1 MTIFARGL
9 CWPLVTAGLALLP
22 LRAAAAPAV
31 DSIPNLCFLQTLPQ
45 DRQAAVADDVKL
57 LVGWT
62 FDAFASGYAYRD
74 GAVID
79 RGSGFDEVPGF
90 AAPTPMAKLAGRY
103 KLVRPPFDRGQG
115 YYGLLFAALDTDDH
129 PFALILTNRLF
140 RMPVTLQ
147 QPAGV
152 ATDLLTNAALAL
164 DFKTSGVTDAVAAAE
179 ASYSEAADRGVPLLL
194 GGQSQAGATAQF
206 QAAELLK
213 AHPKSATPFGF
224 LTMNAGWATL
234 SVDGLDIDAVTV
246 PGVNFSKDYD
256 PGVGPHALF
265 ANTIGRQIYIHP
277 DGTGS
282 STPGNYTFFDAM
294 LHPKEHFLETFNDV
308 SLADALQPMLART
321 PACMPAGGR
330 A

>member
-1 MTIFARGL
+1 
-9 CWPLVTAGLALLP
+9 
-22 LRAAAAPAV
+22 
-31 DSIPNLCFLQTLPQ
+31 
-45 DRQAAVADDVKL
+45 
-57 LVGWT
+57 
-62 FDAFASGYAYRD
+62 
-74 GAVID
+74 
-79 RGSGFDEVPGF
+79 
-90 AAPTPMAKLAGRY
+90 
-103 KLVRPPFDRGQG
+103 
-115 YYGLLFAALDTDDH
+115 
-129 PFALILTNRLF
+129 
-140 RMPVTLQ
+140 MPVTLQ

-282 STPGNYTFFDAM
+282 STP
-294 LHPKEHFLETFNDV
+294 ETTH
-308 SLADALQPMLART
+308 SSMRCCTRRSISWKPSTTCPWRCLAADAGED
-321 PACMPAGGR
+321 AGLHASRWPGLTRVPQCEASLRRAGEAATVAAMNSSSLRRIGGGPSSRAAALLSFPWPPRDTGR
-330 A
+330 PSLFLDEF